1 MRRATIIGA
10 LVAVALALP
19 ASASAAFVWEATVRA
34 VRHHLVTHYKTS
46 DGANIHKAFCGGVW
60 SAPHHLVNG
69 TWEFHKLNCSEV
81 DAINRIF
88 LVHVTV
94 IGFQK
99 TRVVEYRCNDR
110 YSNYACP

>member
-1 MRRATIIGA
+1 MKRAIAGA
-10 LVAVALALP
+10 LVAVAVALP

-34 VRHHLVTHYKTS
+34 VRHHLVTHTRTS
-46 DGANIHKAFCGGVW
+46 DGANIDKAFCGGVW
-60 SAPHHLVNG
+60 SAPHRYANG
-69 TWEFHKLNCSEV
+69 AWYFHKLNCSEV
-81 DAINRIF
+81 DALNRIF

-94 IGFQK
+94 IGSQS